1 VDPDGKVALVTG
13 ASRGVGAAVAVAL
26 ARAGCQ
32 VACAARSTKD
42 APQRTSG
49 TLDETVYRI
58 EELGGT
64 ALAIPTN
71 LAVEDDVTAMVH
83 RTADRFGGLDILI
96 NNAAVTFIG
105 DLQVSLRRHDLM
117 MDVNF
122 RAPFLAIREAVPIM
136 VERGE
141 GCVINVSSAA
151 ALYPYS
157 DNMSYGISK
166 IALERLT
173 VDAAKQLQPANIAV
187 NCFRIDLPV
196 ASEGFVANTEGV
208 DRSGWE
214 PCEVP
219 AEGILWMIRQPP
231 PYSGRR
237 ESMYGLRQREGIM
250 PSRSEKPYEG
260 PHPPVELFNGLA
272 PIGESHY
279 KEPYEQ

>member
-1 VDPDGKVALVTG
+1 VDIEGKVALVTG
-13 ASRGVGAAVAVAL
+13 ASRGVGAAVAIEL
-26 ARAGCQ
+26 ARNGCQ

-42 APQRTSG
+42 APQRTPG
-49 TLDETVYRI
+49 TLDETVSRI
-58 EELGGT
+58 LELGST

-71 LAVEDDVTAMVH
+71 LAVEGDVIAMVA
-83 RTADRFGGLDILI
+83 RTIEGFGGLDILV

-105 DLQVSLRRHDLM
+105 DLQVPLRRHDLM

-122 RAPFLAIREAVPIM
+122 RAQFLAIREVVPHM
-136 VERGE
+136 VGRGE
-141 GCVINVSSAA
+141 GSIINVSSAA
-151 ALYPYS
+151 ALYPYG

-173 VDAAKQLQPANIAV
+173 VDAAKQLQGAKVAV

-219 AEGILWMIRQPP
+219 AEGIVWMIRQPP
-231 PYSGRR
+231 EYSGRR

-250 PSRSEKPYEG
+250 RSRSQKPYEG
-260 PHPPVELFNGLA
+260 PPPPMELFNGLA
-272 PIGESHY
+272 PVGESHY
-279 KEPYEQ
+279 KEPYE

>member
-1 VDPDGKVALVTG
+1 VDPDGKVAIVTG
-13 ASRGVGAAVAVAL
+13 ASRGVGAAVAVEL
-26 ARAGCQ
+26 ARAGCH
-32 VACAARSTKD
+32 VACAARSTTD
-42 APQRTSG
+42 APQQTSG
-49 TLDETVYRI
+49 TLDETVARI
-58 EELGGT
+58 EKMGGT
-64 ALAIPTN
+64 GIAIPTN
-71 LAVEDDVTAMVH
+71 LALEDDVRAMVAL
-83 RTADRFGGLDILI
+83 TVDRFGGIDILV

-105 DLQVSLRRHDLM
+105 DLHVPLRRHDLM
-117 MDVNF
+117 MNVNF
-122 RAPFLAIREAVPIM
+122 RAPFLAIREAVPHM

-141 GCVINVSSAA
+141 GSIINVSSAA

-173 VDAAKQLQPANIAV
+173 VDAAKQLQQDNIAV

-231 PYSGRR
+231 QYSGRR
-237 ESMYGLRQREGIM
+237 ESMYDLRHREGIM
-250 PSRSEKPYEG
+250 QSRSEKPYEG
-260 PHPPVELFNGLA
+260 PNPPAELFNGLA
-272 PIGESHY
+272 PPGKSHY
-279 KEPYEQ
+279 KEPY

>member
-1 VDPDGKVALVTG
+1 ME
-13 ASRGVGAAVAVAL
+13 L
-26 ARAGCQ
+26 ARTGCQ

-49 TLDETVYRI
+49 TLDETVSRI
-58 EELGGT
+58 RELGGKG
-64 ALAIPTN
+64 LAIPTN
-71 LAVEDDVTAMVH
+71 LAVESDVVAMVA
-83 RTADRFGGLDILI
+83 RTVERFGGLDILI
-96 NNAAVTFIG
+96 NNAAVTFVG
-105 DLQVSLRRHDLM
+105 DLQVPLRRHDLM

-122 RAPFLAIREAVPIM
+122 RAPFLAIREAAPQM

-141 GCVINVSSAA
+141 GCIINVSSAA

-173 VDAAKQLQPANIAV
+173 IDAAKQLQEANIAV

-219 AEGILWMIRQPP
+219 AEGILWMIRQPSQ
-231 PYSGRR
+231 YSGRR
-237 ESMYGLRQREGIM
+237 ESMYELRHREGIM
-250 PSRSEKPYEG
+250 RSRSPRPYEG
-260 PHPPVELFNGLA
+260 PRPPVELFNGLA
-272 PIGESHY
+272 AVGESHY
-279 KEPYEQ
+279 KEPYD